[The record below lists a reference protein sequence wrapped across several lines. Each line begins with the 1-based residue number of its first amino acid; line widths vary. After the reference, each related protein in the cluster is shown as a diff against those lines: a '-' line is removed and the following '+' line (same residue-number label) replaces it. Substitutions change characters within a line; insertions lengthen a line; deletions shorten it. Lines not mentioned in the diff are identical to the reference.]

1 MAWLW
6 RKETL
11 FILTR
16 EQGGMSEWVIDK
28 IDYNY
33 KFHADKSET
42 CEEEKKL
49 SLGERWMRKWRRRRT
64 WKGGRGKNVIM
75 MRVTFAFVFYCTVW
89 FCSLDWTL
97 DLLPKHILGSTQIPR
112 SRRSGREL
120 KNDIFITILLVE
132 NSSKD

>member
-42 CEEEKKL
+42 CEEEKKWVWANDEWENGEDAEREKVEEARMWLWWGSPLPSYSTVL
-49 SLGERWMRKWRRRRT
+49 SDSVLLIGHLIYCQ
-64 WKGGRGKNVIM
+64 N
-75 MRVTFAFVFYCTVW
+75 TF
-89 FCSLDWTL
+89 
-97 DLLPKHILGSTQIPR
+97 
-112 SRRSGREL
+112 
-120 KNDIFITILLVE
+120 
-132 NSSKD
+132 